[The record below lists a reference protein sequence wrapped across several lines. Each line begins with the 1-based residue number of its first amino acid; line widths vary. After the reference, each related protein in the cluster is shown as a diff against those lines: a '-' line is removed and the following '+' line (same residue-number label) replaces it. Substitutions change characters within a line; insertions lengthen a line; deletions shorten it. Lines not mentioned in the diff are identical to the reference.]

1 MMQTRRTLELAGF
14 VALTFAFAFAA
25 LAHADA
31 TRTLRVCA
39 DPADLPFSNREQ
51 AGFENAIVDVVARAL
66 DARVEY
72 VWWSQQRGYAR
83 KTLGA
88 GSCDLWPGVAT
99 GVATMETTK
108 PYYRSTYVFVSRREA
123 HLDIASFD
131 DPRLRTSRIG
141 VQMIGND
148 ATNTPPAHALARRG
162 ITSNVRGFMIYD
174 AGGNASPSPILK
186 AVADGTIDIAI
197 VWGPAAGWFAKQS
210 KTPLALTPT
219 PAADGTLPM
228 AFDISMGVKKGND
241 ALKSKIER
249 VLIDRRD
256 AIESILDGFG
266 VPRIA
271 ADAGRRVSSR
281 STVSSDRHHGGGRS

>member
-1 MMQTRRTLELAGF
+1 MMRTCRNLDIAML
-14 VALTFAFAFAA
+14 VALSFAFAFAPIA
-25 LAHADA
+25 QADA

-39 DPADLPFSNREQ
+39 DPADMPFSNRDR
-51 AGFENAIVDVVARAL
+51 AGLENAIVDVVARAL

-88 GSCDLWPGVAT
+88 GSCDLWPGVASDVT
-99 GVATMETTK
+99 TMETTA
-108 PYYRSTYVFVSRREA
+108 PYYRSTYVFVSRRDA

-131 DPRLRTSRIG
+131 DPRLKTLRIG

-174 AGGNASPSPILK
+174 AGGDASPSPILK
-186 AVADGTIDIAI
+186 AVADSTIDIAI

-228 AFDISMGVKKGND
+228 TFDISMGMKKGND
-241 ALKSKIER
+241 ALKLEVER
-249 VLIDRRD
+249 ALARKHDAVD
-256 AIESILDGFG
+256 AILDRFG
-266 VPRIA
+266 VPRTEGNLRA
-271 ADAGRRVSSR
+271 SRRQMR
-281 STVSSDRHHGGGRS
+281 